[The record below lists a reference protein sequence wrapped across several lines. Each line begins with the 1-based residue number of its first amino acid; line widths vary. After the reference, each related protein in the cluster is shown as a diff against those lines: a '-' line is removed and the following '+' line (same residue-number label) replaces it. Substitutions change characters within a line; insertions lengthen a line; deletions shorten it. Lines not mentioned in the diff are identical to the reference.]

1 MVEKKEQEA
10 EVKEEQVQQEEPKEA
25 PKEESK
31 EEPKEEK
38 AEKKEPEKKED
49 KEKRDPIADLG
60 KKEKKIVESIE
71 SLSVMELSNLVK
83 ALEEKFG
90 VSAAMPVM
98 AGPMAAGTAASAAAE
113 AEEKSTF
120 DVVLTEIGSN
130 KIQVIKEVRAVSN
143 LGLKEAKDLVEA
155 APKPVVTGVKKEEA
169 EEIKGKLEAVGA
181 KIELK

>member
-1 MVEKKEQEA
+1 MA
-10 EVKEEQVQQEEPKEA
+10 G
-25 PKEESK
+25 
-31 EEPKEEK
+31 
-38 AEKKEPEKKED
+38 
-49 KEKRDPIADLG
+49 LG

-71 SLSVMELSNLVK
+71 SLSVMELSALVK

-90 VSAAMPVM
+90 VSAAMPIM
-98 AGPMAAGTAASAAAE
+98 AGPMVAGTGAAE

-120 DVVLTEIGSN
+120 DVVLAEIGSN

-155 APKPVVTGVKKEEA
+155 APKPVVTGIKKEEA

-181 KIELK
+181 KVELK

>member
-1 MVEKKEQEA
+1 MVEKKEQET
-10 EVKEEQVQQEEPKEA
+10 EVKEEQVQQEEPKED
-25 PKEESK
+25 KVEK
-31 EEPKEEK
+31 KEEK
-38 AEKKEPEKKED
+38 VEEKTEKKEKKETEKK
-49 KEKRDPIADLG
+49 DPVADLG

-83 ALEEKFG
+83 ALEDKFG

-98 AGPMAAGTAASAAAE
+98 AGPMVAGGGAGASAE

-120 DVVLTEIGSN
+120 DVVLAEIGSN

-169 EEIKGKLEAVGA
+169 EEIKGKLEAAGA
-181 KIELK
+181 KVELK

>member
-10 EVKEEQVQQEEPKEA
+10 EVKEEQVQQEES
-25 PKEESK
+25 KEESK

-38 AEKKEPEKKED
+38 AEKKELEKEEKEKK
-49 KEKRDPIADLG
+49 DPIADLG

-98 AGPMAAGTAASAAAE
+98 AGPMAAGAGASAAAE
-113 AEEKSTF
+113 VEEKSTF
-120 DVVLTEIGSN
+120 DVVLMEVGSN

-155 APKPVVTGVKKEEA
+155 APKSVVTAVKKEEA
-169 EEIKGKLEAVGA
+169 EEIKGKLEAAGA
-181 KIELK
+181 KVELK